1 MNPARPGV
9 YVGTIR
15 HRRTAPLGHA
25 FTYPLFMVLLDI
37 DRIPELMRA
46 SRFTSYNRWNWASFH
61 DADHFGEPSRPLRE
75 RLALEAAARGLALP
89 SGPIYLLTH
98 LRYLGYCFN
107 PVSFYYCYDT
117 SAQLRLVL
125 AEVNNTFG
133 GRHNYWLE
141 PDDAVAA
148 GEGVLP
154 DRLSQRLYRAAAAKA
169 FYVSP
174 FMPPDMSY
182 AFELS
187 PPGDQLAVRMSLERA
202 SGAET
207 RHAFEASLDLTF
219 RPWTPRAIVQ
229 ALARFPAMTALV
241 TAGIHWEAL
250 KLWWKGLP
258 IVPRPSVTGEFQESA
273 APASAAA
280 VSKQ

>member
-46 SRFTSYNRWNWASFH
+46 SAFTSYNRWNWASFH
-61 DADHFGEPSRPLRE
+61 DADHFGDPSRPLRE
-75 RLALEAAARGLALP
+75 RLALDAAARGLALP

-141 PDDAVAA
+141 PHDAVAA

-154 DRLSQRLYRAAAAKA
+154 DGLAQRLYRAAAAKA

-182 AFELS
+182 GFELS
-187 PPGDQLAVRMSLERA
+187 PPGDRLAVHMALDRA

-219 RPWTPRAIVQ
+219 RPWTARAIVR